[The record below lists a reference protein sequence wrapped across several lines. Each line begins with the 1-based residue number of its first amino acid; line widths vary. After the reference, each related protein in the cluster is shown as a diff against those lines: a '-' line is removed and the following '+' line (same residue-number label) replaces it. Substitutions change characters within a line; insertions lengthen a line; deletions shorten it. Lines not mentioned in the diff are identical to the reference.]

1 MTLALMIT
9 IPIISA
15 LIGWITNFLAVKM
28 IFHPYKEVS
37 VLGIKVQGLLPKRKK
52 DLAQKIGETVEQE
65 LLSHEDIQKA
75 VDTPEFHQEVTDAV
89 LTAVETTIN
98 ERLASNPLIAMFLT
112 GQTAALV
119 KEMLSEE
126 VEKQVPNFMGKMFT
140 RLESKI
146 DVKEL
151 VRQKIEAFDMQKL
164 EDIVY
169 SIAAKELKAIEVFG
183 AVLGFIVGGV
193 QVGLIALL
201 GS

>member
-1 MTLALMIT
+1 MSIYLIIS

-15 LIGWITNFLAVKM
+15 LIGWITNYLAVKM

-37 VLGIKVQGLLPKRKK
+37 ILGFKVQGLLPKRKA
-52 DLAQKIGETVEQE
+52 DLAVKIGETVEQE

-112 GQTAALV
+112 GQTANLV
-119 KEMLSEE
+119 KEMLAEE
-126 VEKQVPNFMGKMFT
+126 VEKQVPGFMGKMFE
-140 RLESKI
+140 RLENQI

-151 VRQKIEAFDMQKL
+151 VQQKIDAFDMKKL

-169 SIAAKELKAIEVFG
+169 SIAEKELKAIEVFG
-183 AVLGFIVGGV
+183 AVLGFIVGLT
-193 QVGLIALL
+193 QLGLIALL
-201 GS
+201 S